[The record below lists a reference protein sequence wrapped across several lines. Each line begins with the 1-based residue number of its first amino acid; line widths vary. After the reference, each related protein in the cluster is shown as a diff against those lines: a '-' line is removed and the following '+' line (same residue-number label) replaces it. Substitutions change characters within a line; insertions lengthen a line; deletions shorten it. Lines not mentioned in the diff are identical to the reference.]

1 MTIGKPRG
9 ERRLQHEGGARDM
22 RSGGVKR
29 NTSETKI
36 NLNLTLDSQEASS
49 IATGLPFLDHMLYQ
63 IAKHGR
69 MQLRID
75 VQGDLE
81 VDCHHTAEDVGM
93 AFGMAL
99 KEALG
104 DKAGIRRFADR
115 IVPMDE
121 VLALCAIDLS
131 GRAYLSYDAV
141 YPSPMLGTL
150 AVESVREFFKG
161 LADKAGMCLHFKI
174 LTPGNTH
181 HMVEAQFKAF
191 ALTLRDAVAV
201 QEGDAS
207 VPSTKG
213 MLD

>member
-1 MTIGKPRG
+1 MKRYG
-9 ERRLQHEGGARDM
+9 E
-22 RSGGVKR
+22 VKR
-29 NTSETKI
+29 DTMETRISLK
-36 NLNLTLDSQEASS
+36 LTLDSPEPSKIS
-49 IATGLPFLDHMLYQ
+49 TGLPFLDHMLYQ

-69 MQLRID
+69 INLDIQ
-75 VQGDLE
+75 VKGDLE

-99 KEALG
+99 REALG
-104 DKAGIRRFADR
+104 SKAGIRRFADR

-121 VLALCAIDLS
+121 VLALCAVDLS
-131 GRAYLSYDAV
+131 GRAYLCYDAV

-150 AVESVREFFKG
+150 ATESVREFFKG
-161 LADKAGMCLHFKI
+161 LADKSGMCLHFRI

-191 ALTLRDAVAV
+191 ALALRDAVAI
-201 QEGDAS
+201 QDGDTS

>member
-1 MTIGKPRG
+1 MRFG
-9 ERRLQHEGGARDM
+9 E
-22 RSGGVKR
+22 VKR
-29 NTSETKI
+29 DTTETKI
-36 NLNLTLDSQEASS
+36 SLRLTLDSREPSA
-49 IATGLPFLDHMLYQ
+49 IETGLPFLDHMLHQ

-69 MQLRID
+69 MQLEIA
-75 VQGDLE
+75 VKGDLE

-104 DKAGIRRFADR
+104 NKAGIRRFADR

-131 GRAYLSYDAV
+131 GRAYLSSDAV

-150 AVESVREFFKG
+150 ATESVREFFKG
-161 LADKAGMCLHFKI
+161 LADKAGMCLHFQV

-191 ALTLRDAVAV
+191 ALALRDAASAV
-201 QEGDAS
+201 EGDDS

-213 MLD
+213 ILD

>member
-1 MTIGKPRG
+1 MRFG
-9 ERRLQHEGGARDM
+9 E
-22 RSGGVKR
+22 VKR
-29 NTSETKI
+29 DTSETKI
-36 NLNLTLDSQEASS
+36 NLKLTLDSQAPSRVE
-49 IATGLPFLDHMLYQ
+49 TGLPFLDHMLYQ

-69 MQLRID
+69 INLMID
-75 VQGDLE
+75 VKGDLE

-99 KEALG
+99 REALG
-104 DKAGIRRFADR
+104 SKAGIRRFADR

-121 VLALCAIDLS
+121 VLAMCAIDLS
-131 GRAYLSYDAV
+131 GRAYLRYDAV
-141 YPSPMLGTL
+141 YPSEMLGTL
-150 AVESVREFFKG
+150 ATESVREFFKG

-191 ALTLRDAVAV
+191 ALALRDAATV
-201 QEGDAS
+201 QEGDTS